1 MPTTWGLTD
10 DGFTA
15 PRAADLLTLI
25 RDDFEARTGLAVD
38 WDEDLVLGTLT
49 ASVAVV
55 LGDLAEGLQGVYD
68 SFDLNGA
75 TGLALDNLSQLVGV
89 TRDPATAGSVT
100 LTLTG
105 TSGTVIPA
113 GSLVEGGTADDS
125 VRWSTSE
132 DVTLSAGTGSV
143 VATCT
148 TVGRLTAEAGT
159 VDKIV
164 TPISGWSA
172 VTNAAAATP
181 GTDRETDTS
190 LRARRA
196 ESLSLAGRGSL
207 AALRADLLALDYVQA
222 AVVLEN
228 ATDADVTTSGVAI
241 DAYGVAVILYP
252 STLTTAQ
259 KTEVAGIL
267 FGQIPA
273 GTPQMGAV
281 TATVTKADG
290 ATHTMRWAWATT
302 TAVTCEVQVTAFD
315 SGYVLADVET
325 AIEEAVTA
333 YFAGLSVGQ
342 AARRLDLFVAI
353 GQIPGVAAC
362 VLTLNSSAT
371 DVTPNLSVLLT
382 AGTITVT

>member
-1 MPTTWGLTD
+1 MPTWGLTD

-25 RDDFEARTGLAVD
+25 RDDFEARTGLTVD
-38 WDEDLVLGTLT
+38 WDEDLVLGTIT

-68 SFDLNGA
+68 SFDLNNA

-113 GSLVEGGTADDS
+113 GSLVEGGTTDDS

-132 DVTLSAGTGSV
+132 AVTLSAGTGSV
-143 VATCT
+143 IATCT

-207 AALRADLLALDYVQA
+207 AALRSDLLALDYVQA

-267 FGQIPA
+267 FDQIPA

-315 SGYVLADVET
+315 SGYVLADVQD
-325 AIEEAVTA
+325 AIDEAVTA

-362 VLTLNSSAT
+362 ALTLNSSAT
-371 DVTPNLSVLLT
+371 DVTPNLSVLLI

>member
-1 MPTTWGLTD
+1 MPTWGLTD

-25 RDDFEARTGLAVD
+25 RDDFEARTGLTVD

-267 FGQIPA
+267 FNQIPA

-315 SGYVLADVET
+315 SGYVLADVQD